1 MQRPSNLCP
10 GYTNVEA
17 FGPDE
22 DYESEEEIHY
32 ITLDLGDIEPQL
44 VPSSTT
50 YRLIESLFFFLPSF
64 FDIPKFINLFIR
76 SFEKN
81 YIYIGIRFFNPILT
95 VAWDGYE
102 RKANFAIRHGVV
114 IHG

>member
-64 FDIPKFINLFIR
+64 FDIPKFIIAPCPEPRMFPRLWSVR
-76 SFEKN
+76 VSR
-81 YIYIGIRFFNPILT
+81 YRR
-95 VAWDGYE
+95 V
-102 RKANFAIRHGVV
+102 
-114 IHG
+114 